1 MLPALSRNSL
11 AGPKYPLSRHSIAS
25 ANPSPEQCEHVFTS
39 LPQKCSDVDTLPSVP
54 VGNTTEFPF
63 GHSFAMIETA
73 GFTNSIKP
81 GGEKSRSSLI
91 SGCKTSFFS
100 TNAFRRHSSPQKAIS
115 GLCRICWTPLRPD
128 SGHDTVVREGA
139 QR

>member
-11 AGPKYPLSRHSIAS
+11 AKPKYPLSRHSTAS
-25 ANPSPEQCEHVFTS
+25 ANPSREQCEHVFTS
-39 LPQKCSDVDTLPSVP
+39 LPQKCSDVDTLPWLP

-81 GGEKSRSSLI
+81 GGEKSHPSLI
-91 SGCKTSFFS
+91 SGCKTASFFN
-100 TNAFRRHSSPQKAIS
+100 NAFRRHSSPEKAIPS
-115 GLCRICWTPLRPD
+115 FCRICRTTLHPD
-128 SGHDTVVREGA
+128 SGDDNVVSDGA
-139 QR
+139 